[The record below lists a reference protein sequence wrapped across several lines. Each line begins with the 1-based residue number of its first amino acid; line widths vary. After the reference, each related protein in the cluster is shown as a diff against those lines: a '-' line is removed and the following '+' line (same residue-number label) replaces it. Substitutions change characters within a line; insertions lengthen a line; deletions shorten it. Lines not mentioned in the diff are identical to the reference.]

1 MGGRLRRNPQ
11 WWRLYRANLA
21 VIHAEQQRKA
31 RSDPEW
37 ARRVADRI
45 PGPDFIFPG
54 TFLILPE
61 EEAWSG
67 RRSRAKVP
75 AVSLTPSR
83 RARILGGA
91 EHAVLASDW
100 RKEPAW
106 SNMPPG
112 NPELGSDQFLALF
125 ASVRFAFDHS

>member
-1 MGGRLRRNPQ
+1 MAITVQDGDTLWSLADSHLGSATE

-61 EEAWSG
+61 EE
-67 RRSRAKVP
+67 
-75 AVSLTPSR
+75 T
-83 RARILGGA
+83 
-91 EHAVLASDW
+91 
-100 RKEPAW
+100 
-106 SNMPPG
+106 
-112 NPELGSDQFLALF
+112 
-125 ASVRFAFDHS
+125 